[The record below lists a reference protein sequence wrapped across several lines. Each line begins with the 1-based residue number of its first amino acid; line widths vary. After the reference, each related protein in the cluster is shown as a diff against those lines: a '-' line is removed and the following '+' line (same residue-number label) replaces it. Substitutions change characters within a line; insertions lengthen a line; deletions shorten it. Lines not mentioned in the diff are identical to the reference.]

1 MTDDEVI
8 DAYLSHPKTEDT
20 LEDPKFRELSERFHV
35 IARQT
40 FLRAAHRAKVDANW
54 RGLVFEYPKEKV
66 VRSTKT

>member
-8 DAYLSHPKTEDT
+8 DAYLNHPKTEDT

-40 FLRAAHRAKVDANW
+40 FYEQHTGQRLTQIGAASSLNILKKK
-54 RGLVFEYPKEKV
+54 L
-66 VRSTKT
+66 